1 MLLITIWNGMIK
13 NINPMEKRNLLS
25 EKNVEIKWFM
35 GYCYIHD
42 KTSGEMKIKQS
53 FKDYESAMFAIE
65 HQIK

>member
-1 MLLITIWNGMIK
+1 MK
-13 NINPMEKRNLLS
+13 KRKLLS

-42 KTSGEMKIKQS
+42 KTTGEMKIEKS